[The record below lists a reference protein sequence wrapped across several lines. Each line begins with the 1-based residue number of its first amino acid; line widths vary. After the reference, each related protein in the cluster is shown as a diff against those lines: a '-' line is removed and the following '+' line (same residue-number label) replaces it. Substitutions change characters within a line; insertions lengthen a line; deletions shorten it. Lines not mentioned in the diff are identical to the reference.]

1 MNFLE
6 MENKEIHDTSNSQSH
21 PNGELGGTS
30 SYINLYKQ
38 YHEQIKAHSATVMN
52 EQRDASFDMFERLGF
67 PTSKLENYK
76 YTDLTEPLSADYGL
90 NINRINIPVNPYEV
104 FKCDVPGIH
113 SYLYFVLND
122 GFYPVNDDRNEAL
135 PENVIICSL
144 KEACEKYP
152 ELVAKYYAK
161 LSSTKN
167 DGLVAFNGAFAQ
179 DGFFMYVPQN
189 VQLDRPVQLIN
200 IMRSDVDL
208 MANSHNLI
216 VLEKNAKAQLLV
228 CDHTMDDVRFITNRV
243 TEVFVDEYATYEHYK
258 LENTH
263 NKTTNLATLL
273 IDQKQ
278 SSNVLGN
285 IITLHNGITRNSIE
299 IGINGEHCE
308 TTLCGMVVADKN
320 QQVDNFSTILHN
332 KPNCQSTELFKYVLD
347 DTAKGGFTGQLYVA
361 RDAQKTQAF
370 QTNKNILLN
379 RTAKMRTKPQ
389 LEIYADDVKCSHG
402 ATIGQLDESAMFY
415 MRQRGIPEKEA
426 RLLLMFAFTADVIE
440 NIRIDALKDRMK
452 MLVEKRLRGELSKC
466 EGCVICQ

>member
-1 MNFLE
+1 M
-6 MENKEIHDTSNSQSH
+6 KEINNKANFNSSLV
-21 PNGELGGTS
+21 GRLGGAE
-30 SYINLYKQ
+30 YINLYKQ
-38 YHEQIKAHSATVMN
+38 YHETIKKHSSSLMN
-52 EQRDASFDMFERLGF
+52 AGRDASFALFEKLGF
-67 PTSKLENYK
+67 PTTKLEKYK
-76 YTDLTEPLSADYGL
+76 YTDLTDALSYDYGL
-90 NINRINIPVNPYEV
+90 NINRLSIPVNPYQV
-104 FKCDVPGIH
+104 FKCDVPGIQ

-122 GFYPVNDDRNEAL
+122 GFYPVNDKRNDDL

-144 KEACEKYP
+144 REASEKYP
-152 ELVAKYYAK
+152 ALVEKYYGK
-161 LSSTKN
+161 LTATKN

-179 DGFFMYVPQN
+179 DGFFMYVPEN

-200 IMRSDVDL
+200 IMRSDVDF

-216 VLEKNAKAQLLV
+216 ILEKNAKAQLLV
-228 CDHTMDDVRFITNRV
+228 CDHTMDDVRFVTNRV

-263 NKTTNLATLL
+263 NKTTNLSTLL
-273 IDQKQ
+273 IDQKA

-285 IITLHNGITRNSIE
+285 IMTLHNGVTRNTIE

-308 TTLCGMVVADKN
+308 TTLCGMVVGDKN
-320 QQVDNFSTILHN
+320 QQVDNYTSIRHN
-332 KPNCQSTELFKYVLD
+332 KPNCHSTELFKYVLD
-347 DTAKGGFTGQLYVA
+347 DVSKGGFTGELYVA
-361 RDAQKTQAF
+361 RDAQKTQAY

-426 RLLLMFAFTADVIE
+426 RLLLMFAFTADVIDH
-440 NIRIDALKDRMK
+440 IRIDALQDRMK

>member
-1 MNFLE
+1 M
-6 MENKEIHDTSNSQSH
+6 KEINNKANFNSSLV
-21 PNGELGGTS
+21 GRLGGAE
-30 SYINLYKQ
+30 YINLYKQ
-38 YHEQIKAHSATVMN
+38 YHETIKKHSSSLMN
-52 EQRDASFDMFERLGF
+52 AGRDASFALFEKLGF
-67 PTSKLENYK
+67 PTTKLEKYK
-76 YTDLTEPLSADYGL
+76 YTDLTDALSYDYGL
-90 NINRINIPVNPYEV
+90 NINRLSIPVNPYQV
-104 FKCDVPGIH
+104 FKCDVPGIQ

-122 GFYPVNDDRNEAL
+122 GFYPVNDKRNDDL
-135 PENVIICSL
+135 PESVIVCSL
-144 KEACEKYP
+144 REASEKYP
-152 ELVAKYYAK
+152 ALVEKYYGK
-161 LSSTKN
+161 LTATKN

-179 DGFFMYVPQN
+179 DGFFMYVPEN

-200 IMRSDVDL
+200 IMRSDVDF

-216 VLEKNAKAQLLV
+216 ILEKNAKAQLLV
-228 CDHTMDDVRFITNRV
+228 CDHTMDDVRFVTNRV

-263 NKTTNLATLL
+263 NKTTNLSTLL
-273 IDQKQ
+273 IDQKA

-285 IITLHNGITRNSIE
+285 IITLHNGVTRNTIE

-308 TTLCGMVVADKN
+308 TTLCGMVVGDKN
-320 QQVDNFSTILHN
+320 QQVDNYTSIRHN
-332 KPNCQSTELFKYVLD
+332 KPNCHSTELFKYVLD
-347 DTAKGGFTGQLYVA
+347 DVSKGGFTGELYVA
-361 RDAQKTQAF
+361 RDAQKTQAY

-426 RLLLMFAFTADVIE
+426 RLLLMFAFTADVIDH
-440 NIRIDALKDRMK
+440 IRIDALQDRMK